1 MAFDGIVVKSV
12 VSDFQNKLI
21 GARVNKVLQPSK
33 FEIILN
39 LYNSTNYM
47 LDICIHPVYYR
58 MCLTKISKPNPT
70 NALNFCMLLR
80 KYLTSSRITNIES
93 VDLDRIIFIDFEGS
107 NELKDTVKY
116 RLVIELMGRRSNV
129 ILLNHKGFI
138 IDSLKHIIT
147 SDREILPA
155 RPYITP
161 TSNKNSFLNIN
172 SFDEFYALLSQGSYD
187 SISSYLSEIFTGFT
201 PLFVSNILE
210 DLGIEDSTKDVN
222 ELEEIYDYIKNI
234 IQNLGT
240 ENISLKKIGKDY
252 SIELANDDTS
262 SINNFLDNFYH
273 EKEIEDNF
281 LSAKAELS
289 KSILS
294 ALKKASKKLE
304 NINQKLKSCNDM
316 DKYKLYGELLTANLY
331 RYHENFAQSSIR
343 VKNYYDNNNLIDI
356 PLNTSVSYSKNAE
369 RFFKKYNKLKNTL
382 AIVTV
387 QKKEAEIELEY
398 IESII
403 YSLSNAT
410 CIEDVEEIHNEFS
423 ENILMKKY
431 NYKSFQKVSNDKN
444 LTNNLNK
451 IVINKYDVY
460 IGKNNKQNDY
470 LSLHF
475 ADKSDLWFHAQGFH
489 GAHVILKTNGKI
501 PDDDTIF
508 KCAQLAK
515 QNSRAALERNV
526 SVDYT
531 YIKYVKKHHTGKTG
545 MVNYTNYKTIIVP

>member
-1 MAFDGIVVKSV
+1 MAFDGIVVKSIV
-12 VSDFQNKLI
+12 ADFQNKLI

-93 VDLDRIIFIDFEGS
+93 LDLDRIIYIDFEGS
-107 NELKDTVKY
+107 NELKDTIKY

-129 ILLNHKGFI
+129 ILINDKGFI

-155 RPYITP
+155 RAYIVP
-161 TSNKNSFLNIN
+161 SSNKKSFLDIH
-172 SFDEFYALLSQGSYD
+172 SFDEFYSIISQNFYI
-187 SISSYLSEIFTGFT
+187 SISSCLSEIFTGFT
-201 PLFVSNILE
+201 PLFISNILE
-210 DLGIEDSTKDVN
+210 NLGIEDSTKDIN
-222 ELEEIYDYIKNI
+222 ELLELYDCIQNI
-234 IQNLGT
+234 ISNFGTKNL
-240 ENISLKKIGKDY
+240 SLKKINKDY
-252 SIELANDDTS
+252 TLDFSCDDIS
-262 SINNFLDNFYH
+262 FSDFLDNFYR
-273 EKEIEDNF
+273 EKELEDNF
-281 LSAKAELS
+281 LAAKAELS

-331 RYHENFAQSSIR
+331 KYHDNYAQSSIR
-343 VKNYYDNNNLIDI
+343 VENYYDNNNLIDI

-382 AIVTV
+382 SIVTV

-398 IESII
+398 IESIV

-410 CIEDVEEIHNEFS
+410 CIEEVEEIHNEFS
-423 ENILMKKY
+423 ENVLMKKY
-431 NYKSFQKVSNDKN
+431 NYKSFQKVNTDKN

-451 IVINKYDVY
+451 IIINKYEVY

-501 PDDDTIF
+501 PDEDTIF

-531 YIKYVKKHHTGKTG
+531 YVKYVKKHHTGKTG
-545 MVNYTNYKTIIVP
+545 MVNYTNFKTIIVP

>member
-1 MAFDGIVVKSV
+1 M
-12 VSDFQNKLI
+12 SD
-21 GARVNKVLQPSK
+21 
-33 FEIILN
+33 
-39 LYNSTNYM
+39 
-47 LDICIHPVYYR
+47 
-58 MCLTKISKPNPT
+58 
-70 NALNFCMLLR
+70 
-80 KYLTSSRITNIES
+80 
-93 VDLDRIIFIDFEGS
+93 
-107 NELKDTVKY
+107 
-116 RLVIELMGRRSNV
+116 
-129 ILLNHKGFI
+129 
-138 IDSLKHIIT
+138 
-147 SDREILPA
+147 
-155 RPYITP
+155 
-161 TSNKNSFLNIN
+161 
-172 SFDEFYALLSQGSYD
+172 
-187 SISSYLSEIFTGFT
+187 
-201 PLFVSNILE
+201 
-210 DLGIEDSTKDVN
+210 
-222 ELEEIYDYIKNI
+222 
-234 IQNLGT
+234 
-240 ENISLKKIGKDY
+240 
-252 SIELANDDTS
+252 
-262 SINNFLDNFYH
+262 FLDNFYH
-273 EKEIEDNF
+273 EKEIEDDF

-343 VKNYYDNNNLIDI
+343 VENYYDNNNLIDI

-387 QKKEAEIELEY
+387 QKKEAEVELEY

-423 ENILMKKY
+423 ENVLMKKY

>member
-1 MAFDGIVVKSV
+1 MAFDGIVVKSIV
-12 VSDFQNKLI
+12 ADFQDKLI

-93 VDLDRIIFIDFEGS
+93 LDLDRIIYIDFEGS

-129 ILLNHKGFI
+129 ILINDKGFI

-155 RPYITP
+155 RAYIVP
-161 TSNKNSFLNIN
+161 SSNKKSFLDIH
-172 SFDEFYALLSQGSYD
+172 SFDEFYSIISQNFYI
-187 SISSYLSEIFTGFT
+187 SISSCLSEIFTGFT
-201 PLFVSNILE
+201 PLFISNILE
-210 DLGIEDSTKDVN
+210 NLGIEDSTKDIN
-222 ELEEIYDYIKNI
+222 ELQELYEYIQNI
-234 IQNLGT
+234 ISNFGTKNL
-240 ENISLKKIGKDY
+240 SLKKINKDY
-252 SIELANDDTS
+252 TLDFSCDDIAFND
-262 SINNFLDNFYH
+262 FLDNFYN
-273 EKEIEDNF
+273 EKELEDNF
-281 LSAKAELS
+281 LAAKADLS

-304 NINQKLKSCNDM
+304 NINLKLKSCNDM

-331 RYHENFAQSSIR
+331 KYHDNYAQSSIR
-343 VKNYYDNNNLIDI
+343 VENYYDNNNLIDI

-382 AIVTV
+382 SIVTV

-398 IESII
+398 IESIV

-410 CIEDVEEIHNEFS
+410 CIEEVEEIHNEFS
-423 ENILMKKY
+423 ENVLMKKY
-431 NYKSFQKVSNDKN
+431 NYKSFQKVNTDKN

-451 IVINKYDVY
+451 IIINKYEVY

-501 PDDDTIF
+501 PDEDTIF

-531 YIKYVKKHHTGKTG
+531 YVKYVKKHHTGKTG